1 MVKDRNTKMV
11 FNFLKSKKK
20 YMLPAITSEKSF
32 PPFDSKLMSLE
43 DQPPGESSD
52 SAKRETPEKASKKF
66 FKSKSE
72 ETKPVFLK
80 IGAFESI
87 NNDLAQVHAS
97 LKDDTA
103 LLTSLAELETE
114 QDQAYTKWRT
124 TLEDI
129 HKKLL
134 FIDET
139 LFKRR

>member
-1 MVKDRNTKMV
+1 MA

-20 YMLPAITSEKSF
+20 YMLPAITPEKSF
-32 PPFDSKLMSLE
+32 PPLDTKLMSLE
-43 DQPPGESSD
+43 EQPPGESFT
-52 SAKRETPEKASKKF
+52 SAKMEISEKSPKKF

-72 ETKPVFLK
+72 ELKPVFLK
-80 IGAFESI
+80 IEAFESI
-87 NNDLAQVHAS
+87 THDLAQVRAS
-97 LKDDTA
+97 LEDDTT
-103 LLTSLAELETE
+103 LLASLAELETE
-114 QDQAYTKWRT
+114 QDQAYIKWRT